1 MSGFRP
7 IDFYQVDDL
16 LTEEEVLI
24 RNAVRGFVDDKA
36 MPVIAEHFEN
46 HTFPSE
52 LVRGLADLGLFG
64 CFLPEEYGCAGTSK
78 VAYGVLCREL
88 ERCDSGIRSFVSVQG
103 SLAMYSIYHSGSEE
117 QRKKWLPPMAEGKI
131 LGCYGLTEPDFGSDP
146 GGMVTRAEKTS
157 AGYLLNGAKMWI
169 TNGSLADVAIV
180 WAKLEGKV
188 RGFLVEKGTPGF
200 LAVEQTGKFSLRA
213 SDTSELIFDD
223 CEIPE
228 ENFLVR
234 SNGLASPLR
243 SLNSAR
249 YGIAWGA
256 LGAAMDCLDR
266 ALRYS
271 KERVQFGRP
280 IASFQLVQE
289 KLVWMATEITKGQLL
304 AWRLGRLLDEGK
316 AKHTHI
322 SMAKRNNVA
331 TALDGARLARDILG
345 ANGITSEYHVIRHM
359 LNLESVKTYEG
370 THDIHTLILGSD
382 LTGIAAFR

>member
-1 MSGFRP
+1 MSRFGP

-24 RNAVRGFVDDKA
+24 RNAVREFVDKKA

-117 QRKKWLPPMAEGKI
+117 QKKKWLPPMAEGKV
-131 LGCYGLTEPDFGSDP
+131 LGCYGLTEPDYGSDP
-146 GGMVTRAEKTS
+146 GGMITKAEKTT

-180 WAKLEGKV
+180 WAKLDGKV

-200 LAVEQTGKFSLRA
+200 QAVEQTGKFSLRA
-213 SDTSELIFDD
+213 SDTSELIFND

-228 ENFLVR
+228 ENLLER
-234 SNGLASPLR
+234 SNGLVSPLR
-243 SLNSAR
+243 SLSSAR

-271 KERVQFGRP
+271 RERVQFGKP
-280 IASFQLVQE
+280 IASFQLVQQ
-289 KLVWMATEITKGQLL
+289 KLVQMSTEITKGQLL

-331 TALDGARLARDILG
+331 IALDGARLARDILG

-382 LTGIAAFR
+382 LTGFDAFR